1 MTATMQ
7 ATRRATIVNLIAALI
22 KATPMLTGE
31 DVADIVKFVEEDA
44 VCQGHESLD
53 GPIGNVV
60 YCNGRCVLY
69 VGPGTALV
77 SILISSSSDLQES
90 SHSLVQSATESL
102 GW

>member
-1 MTATMQ
+1 MTATMR
-7 ATRRATIVNLIAALI
+7 ATRRATIVNLIAAMI

-31 DVADIVKFVEEDA
+31 DVADIVKFVEEGA

-60 YCNGRCVLY
+60 YCDGSCVPY
-69 VGPGTALV
+69 VGPGQELVAAL
-77 SILISSSSDLQES
+77 IRASSDLQES
-90 SHSLVQSATESL
+90 SHSLVQSATETL